1 MVMENTRLVLS
12 RPKHAKK
19 ISSALLHNHQYS
31 EPLMQGRMDPYTILL
46 PHDPHVTAE
55 TESQQNTQHFSLLLN
70 QMLNNYIKINLI

>member
-55 TESQQNTQHFSLLLN
+55 TERVNRTRNIFLFF
-70 QMLNNYIKINLI
+70 